1 MPHLD
6 GPMFYP
12 TICTISLGSH
22 TVLDFY
28 KEKKNED
35 SDEESRTHV
44 TSLLV
49 KPRSLLVLKQSM
61 YHDLLHGIREA
72 SEDEIHDKI
81 CNLNSD
87 DVVGDKIQRS
97 TRVSLTIRHVPKT
110 SKMKFKIGK

>member
-28 KEKKNED
+28 KEKKMED
-35 SDEESRTHV
+35 SDEESRTLV

-61 YHDLLHGIREA
+61 YHDLLHGIREV

-81 CNLNSD
+81 CNLNSG